1 MTREGVAGVAQG
13 WRRRGSWTIVQPKTL
28 AAAALAA
35 LVVSGC
41 TATREPRISHVGLP
55 GQQTLLINGQPA
67 GANGE
72 ADRLIAALNLSD
84 GMRQVA
90 CDFVAVEMARG
101 ITARAAVANWVSIQR
116 RQGVVVRCVRIAA
129 DTVECVAR

>member
-1 MTREGVAGVAQG
+1 MAGVAQG
-13 WRRRGSWTIVQPKTL
+13 WRRPGSWTIVQPTAL

-35 LVVSGC
+35 LALSGC
-41 TATREPRISHVGLP
+41 TASREPRILHVGPP
-55 GQQTLLINGQPA
+55 GQQTLLISGQPA

-72 ADRLIAALNLSD
+72 ADRLVAALNLSE

-90 CDFVAVEMARG
+90 RDFVAIEMARG
-101 ITARAAVANWVSIQR
+101 IPARAAVANWVSIQR
-116 RQGVVVRCVRIAA
+116 RQGVVVRCVRVAA